1 MKRRRA
7 QTTVEY
13 MITLSVISIAI
24 AGVLIVFGDTMQ
36 NSTRSLSGYLAT
48 SLSDESNGG
57 DGVQN

>member
-24 AGVLIVFGDTMQ
+24 AGILIVFGDTIQ
-36 NSTRSLSGYLAT
+36 NNTRNLSGYLAS
-48 SLSDESNGG
+48 SLADKSNGG
-57 DGVQN
+57 DGVQP